1 MSTILAREDAAVYGK
16 APRIKKRMSEE
27 EFVEWYSKTDET
39 VHAEWIDG
47 EVVMMS
53 PNNIQHQRIEFSIA
67 KLIDRFVR
75 RKGLGEVFLG
85 GIAMRLASQRSRRE
99 PDIFFIAKKSAAAI
113 QKNHIEGP
121 PDLALE
127 IVSPESVERDYR
139 IKYYEYEA
147 AGIREYWI
155 VNPLAPSISAYA
167 LNAKGRYEQIEEKSG
182 KIASKILPGFYLR
195 VEWIVNPA
203 GFDEDEVLKEMGV
216 K

>member
-1 MSTILAREDAAVYGK
+1 MSTLLAREDAAVYGK
-16 APRIKKRMSEE
+16 TPRLKKRMSEE
-27 EFVEWYSKTDET
+27 AFVEWYSKTDDT
-39 VHAEWIDG
+39 VRAEWIDG

-53 PNNIQHQRIEFSIA
+53 PNNIEHQRIEFSIA

-85 GIAMRLASQRSRRE
+85 GIAMRLPSQRSRRE
-99 PDIFFIAKKSAAAI
+99 PDIFFVAKKSAAAI
-113 QKNHIEGP
+113 QKTHIEGP
-121 PDLALE
+121 SDLALE

-155 VNPLAPSISAYA
+155 VNPLAPSIIAYV
-167 LNAKGRYEQIEEKSG
+167 LNTKGRYEQIEEKNG

-195 VEWIVNPA
+195 VGWIANPA
-203 GFDEDEVLKEMGV
+203 GLDEDELLKEMGV
-216 K
+216 R